1 MTTAKLIGNVLG
13 AAIVLGATEKYIL
26 RPLHKKKR
34 KSKHINIFDI

>member
-1 MTTAKLIGNVLG
+1 MSTGKLIGNAIG
-13 AAIVLGATEKYIL
+13 IGIVLGATEKYIL